1 MASSDDLYPDRPSTP
16 SNHPP
21 SPSVTRIPLRI
32 ADRPSGATKPEII
45 GRSRNREVDDG
56 PTQAD
61 IERFGGVTRPCR
73 SCRSDVYDDATMCPH
88 CGQLLDL
95 PGDHP
100 SKRSS
105 LPFVLMILAMAFI
118 IFLMSG
124 GINLLP
130 RSTP

>member
-1 MASSDDLYPDRPSTP
+1 MASSDDLYPDRPAQP
-16 SNHPP
+16 SNPP
-21 SPSVTRIPLRI
+21 LSPSVPRMPLRI
-32 ADRPSGATKPEII
+32 ADRTPGAPKAEII
-45 GRSRNREVDDG
+45 GRPRHREPDDG
-56 PTQAD
+56 PTQSD
-61 IERFGGVTRPCR
+61 IERFGGVTRPCS
-73 SCRSDVYDDATMCPH
+73 SCRRDVYDDATMCPH
-88 CGQLLDL
+88 CGRMLDL

-130 RSTP
+130 RPTP